1 MAKFGDDFVS
11 EYYRA
16 KVGAAAEEMNGGI
29 FLNEDVYHAW
39 YLFKVILQR
48 APKNKYPIRII
59 CGQLR
64 KDFYESLGPYA
75 DDAMKKGCSL
85 DVYVTFRSKE
95 SLREESNQFAQM
107 LESSENGNLYC
118 NDEGKDMESVPHM
131 ILAGEKGEIFR
142 YETDNKEH
150 KALVAFGETNYPENF
165 GESLVNNFNDIV
177 ASYWNPVPT
186 S

>member
-1 MAKFGDDFVS
+1 MDWRKRNGEIGDDFVS

-95 SLREESNQFAQM
+95 SLREESNQFAK
-107 LESSENGNLYC
+107 C
-118 NDEGKDMESVPHM
+118 WKV
-131 ILAGEKGEIFR
+131 AKTEIFTVTMR
-142 YETDNKEH
+142 
-150 KALVAFGETNYPENF
+150 VR
-165 GESLVNNFNDIV
+165 I
-177 ASYWNPVPT
+177 WNLCLT
-186 S
+186 

>member
-48 APKNKYPIRII
+48 APKNKYPYPDNLWAVTQRF
-59 CGQLR
+59 LR
-64 KDFYESLGPYA
+64 KSRPYA

-95 SLREESNQFAQM
+95 SLREESNQFAQ
-107 LESSENGNLYC
+107 C
-118 NDEGKDMESVPHM
+118 WKV
-131 ILAGEKGEIFR
+131 AKTEIFTVTMR
-142 YETDNKEH
+142 
-150 KALVAFGETNYPENF
+150 VR
-165 GESLVNNFNDIV
+165 I
-177 ASYWNPVPT
+177 WNLCLT
-186 S
+186 

>member
-16 KVGAAAEEMNGGI
+16 KVGAAAEEMNGAI

-48 APKNKYPIRII
+48 APKDKYPIRIV
-59 CGQLR
+59 CGRLR
-64 KDFYESLGPYA
+64 KDFYESLKPYA
-75 DDAMKKGCSL
+75 DKAMKKGCSL
-85 DVYVTFRSKE
+85 DVYVTSRTKE
-95 SLREESNQFAQM
+95 ELEDNQFAQM
-107 LESSENGNLYC
+107 LESSENGNLCC

-142 YETDNKEH
+142 YETDSKEH
-150 KALVAFGETNYPENF
+150 KALVAFGKTDYPENL
-165 GESLVNNFNDIV
+165 GESLVKNFNDIV

>member
-1 MAKFGDDFVS
+1 M
-11 EYYRA
+11 
-16 KVGAAAEEMNGGI
+16 
-29 FLNEDVYHAW
+29 
-39 YLFKVILQR
+39 
-48 APKNKYPIRII
+48 
-59 CGQLR
+59 
-64 KDFYESLGPYA
+64 
-75 DDAMKKGCSL
+75 

-150 KALVAFGETNYPENF
+150 KALVCF
-165 GESLVNNFNDIV
+165 
-177 ASYWNPVPT
+177 W
-186 S
+186 